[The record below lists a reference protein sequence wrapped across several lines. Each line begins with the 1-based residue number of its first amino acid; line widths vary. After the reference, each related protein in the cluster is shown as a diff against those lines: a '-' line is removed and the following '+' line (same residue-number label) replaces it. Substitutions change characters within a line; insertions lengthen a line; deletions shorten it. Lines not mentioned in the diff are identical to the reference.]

1 MKIDIPSVF
10 LALGNIRTLAVG
22 LSLLVVFLFAACRE
36 EAPAQTDAEMD
47 ARIIGTWVMDDG
59 PLSLYYMEKTYSSD
73 GTAAGFVLN
82 RQTGKRIDFTSHWEI
97 KNGYFTGQVVA
108 SSDPT
113 LPVGGAYS
121 NKIIKMTEKRF
132 VMIQQGTGRVTI
144 KHRKGRFAFF

>member
-1 MKIDIPSVF
+1 MKIDIPAAF
-10 LALGNIRTLAVG
+10 FPFGNIRTLAVG
-22 LSLLVVFLFAACRE
+22 LPLLVAFIFTGCSE
-36 EAPAQTDAEMD
+36 EAPAQTDAEMT

-59 PLSLYYMEKTYSSD
+59 PLSLYYMEKTYLLD

-97 KNGYFTGQVVA
+97 KNGYLTGQVVA
-108 SSDPT
+108 SSDPA
-113 LPVGGAYS
+113 LPVGGEYS

-144 KHRKGRFAFF
+144 KHRKGRFALF